1 MSTTASA
8 APTLPRPPADASGAA
23 LRARLAERV
32 RVLEAV
38 FRTIGAER
46 MAGVPVLHPGLR
58 VQAVGFAVLSNESDL
73 ALGILITPWFMSLV
87 RLPLLAAGEA
97 AAGARVAGLPIAQRA
112 QRAQRRIGA
121 HTFDFLGGFEPGLGA
136 FESCSLFSP
145 MGDFVDHGAA
155 VATAFEVLQLLR
167 GEAVVEPLAA
177 PPQAAQAWAA
187 WAAAGDAA
195 AAVPPYR
202 AMRRH
207 VPAVGLV
214 PSAPQPDAACAGG
227 PADLERPAR
236 RGFLLGRRSP
246 PGAAR

>member
-8 APTLPRPPADASGAA
+8 APALPRPPADASGAA
-23 LRARLAERV
+23 WRARLSERV

-87 RLPLLAAGEA
+87 RLPLLAPGEA
-97 AAGARVAGLPIAQRA
+97 APGALVAGLPIA

-145 MGDFVDHGAA
+145 VGDFVDHGAA
-155 VATAFEVLQLLR
+155 VATAFEVLQVLR

-187 WAAAGDAA
+187 RAAAGDAA
-195 AAVPPYR
+195 AAVPPER
-202 AMRRH
+202 VMRRH
-207 VPAVGLV
+207 VPAVGLA
-214 PSAPQPDAACAGG
+214 PSAPQPDAACGRG
-227 PADLERPAR
+227 TADLERPAR
-236 RGFLLGRRSP
+236 RGFLLGRRPP